1 MRSRCHLQL
10 TQDPC
15 AGCDSL
21 VCCCLLLVQ
30 ASLLCEMQQV
40 ADWQSEALLAR
51 QKARLNARAAWH
63 YLDAAIQL
71 MKQEMTF
78 SRPFDGSNGAPP
90 PTSHEAA
97 LGMLRIAVRHMPD
110 SLQKVASALQSFAG
124 SPDRDGAL
132 AEEVSLAASEGM
144 PELLLPLEWAGEVEL
159 RPFQG

>member
-110 SLQKVASALQSFAG
+110 SLQKVASALQSFRRLTRQRWRTRRGGLAG
-124 SPDRDGAL
+124 GKRRHART
-132 AEEVSLAASEGM
+132 AATPGV
-144 PELLLPLEWAGEVEL
+144 G
-159 RPFQG
+159 R